1 MTTRPSLPKPALML
15 VTDRHASP
23 LGELVRVVEQ
33 AVAGGVNMVQLRER
47 DLPAGELLELG
58 LALKHA
64 IAGRALLIVN
74 DRVDVAAVLD
84 ADGVQLP
91 ENGLSVSA
99 ARKIFGSHK
108 LVGRSVH
115 SEEGAKVAAE
125 QGADYLVLGSVFP
138 SDSHAGEDP
147 LGLEVLRYL
156 LLGIPL
162 VSAEVA
168 ELSGLR
174 EDVQEVAPVP
184 VLAIGGITAEN
195 AAEVLSTGAAGVA
208 VISSILR
215 AHNPQQ
221 AAQELAA
228 ALSL

>member
-1 MTTRPSLPKPALML
+1 MTTRPSLPQPALML
-15 VTDRHASP
+15 VTDRHAAP
-23 LGELVRVVEQ
+23 QGELVRVVEQ
-33 AVAGGVNMVQLRER
+33 AVAGGVNMVQLREK
-47 DLPAGELLELG
+47 DLPASELLELG

-74 DRVDVAAVLD
+74 DRVDVAVAPS

-99 ARKIFGSHK
+99 ARKILGQHK
-108 LVGRSVH
+108 LIGRSVH
-115 SEEGAKVAAE
+115 SEEGAKIAAA
-125 QGADYLVLGSVFP
+125 QGADYLVLGTVFP
-138 SDSHAGEDP
+138 SASHAGEEP
-147 LGLEVLRYL
+147 LGLDLLRYL

-162 VSAEVA
+162 VSAHVA
-168 ELSGLR
+168 DLSDLR
-174 EDVQEVAPVP
+174 EDVMDVAPVP
-184 VLAIGGITAEN
+184 VLALGGITAGN

-215 AHNPQQ
+215 ARDPRE

-228 ALSL
+228 ALSS